1 MISEKLK
8 TDLIRRFFSG
18 TGTTYDQIVHLCT
31 LGFDRLW
38 KQKIIEKIPKGS
50 LRIMDQ
56 ACGTGILTIRIARR
70 FPQSRIIGVDV
81 TEEYLRIAREKVQAL
96 GLHNIEFILGRAE
109 EVHPGEEF
117 DCITSSYLAKYA
129 EMETLVGN
137 IKTMLRDGGG
147 MVMHDFTYPANPIF
161 ARVWKFYFKILQTL
175 GSWQYPQ
182 WKTVFAD
189 LPGFLKETK
198 WVEELEDS
206 LGRNGFSAITR
217 ESLTFGTSA
226 IITAR
231 KE

>member
-8 TDLIRRFFSG
+8 TDLVRRFFSG
-18 TGTTYDQIVHLCT
+18 TGTTYDQIVNLCT

-38 KQKIIEKIPKGS
+38 KQKIIEKIPQGS

-81 TEEYLRIAREKVQAL
+81 TEEYLRIARMKVQAQGL
-96 GLHNIEFILGRAE
+96 GNVEFVLGRAE
-109 EVHPGEEF
+109 EVQQEGGL

-137 IKTMLRDGGG
+137 IKTMLRDGGR
-147 MVMHDFTYPANPIF
+147 VIMHDFTYPSNRVF
-161 ARVWKFYFKILQTL
+161 ARLWGFYFKLLQTL
-175 GSWQYPQ
+175 GSWKYPH
-182 WKTVFAD
+182 WKTVFAE
-189 LPGFLKETK
+189 LPGFLKEADWTN
-198 WVEELEDS
+198 ELVNTLQEK
-206 LGRNGFSAITR
+206 GFSDITV
-217 ESLTFGTSA
+217 ESLTWGTAA
-226 IITAR
+226 IVTAR